1 MTFHLKPDPE
11 FFNRRFSARKASEVV
26 HNGNWLLLTGTGTCT
41 SVLLQKVSISVWEGK
56 VSPTCYLC
64 DTGFRMVHLS
74 KLVNTIEGIIKFFG
88 VLTRASFELLDK
100 DLQVLINQLRGIL
113 HRLRRTVEESQV
125 GTSPHPTYCR
135 RRRNRLIFSR
145 PSEVLRENN
154 ELVPGEGQI
163 ELVPIARLRIHLR
176 TQPESVDCQVLEPVV
191 EISQTQVEETDTG
204 SDSDLP
210 DLIDSDG
217 NIVN

>member
-1 MTFHLKPDPE
+1 M
-11 FFNRRFSARKASEVV
+11 V

-41 SVLLQKVSISVWEGK
+41 SVLLRKVDISVQESK
-56 VSPTCYLC
+56 VSPTCYLH
-64 DTGFRMVHLS
+64 DTGFHMVHLS
-74 KLVNTIEGIIKFFG
+74 RLVNTIEGIIKLFG
-88 VLTRASFELLDK
+88 VLTRASFEILDE

-113 HRLRRTVEESQV
+113 HRLRRIMEERQV
-125 GTSPHPTYCR
+125 STSPHPTYCR
-135 RRRNRLIFSR
+135 QRRNRLILPR
-145 PSEVLRENN
+145 PCKVLRGNN
-154 ELVPGEGQI
+154 KLVQGEGQI

-191 EISQTQVEETDTG
+191 EILQTQVEEMDTG

-210 DLIDSDG
+210 DLIDSEG